1 MTTPFALLIIAGA
14 LIGTGFYLVLERTL
28 SRIVIGLSL
37 LANGVNVFILA
48 MSGYAGDPPL
58 LGRGGQLSGMVD
70 PLPQAMILT
79 SIVIGMATTAFGLAL
94 AYRSWRLT
102 GHDEVVDDVEDRR
115 LARRAALA
123 RISERATDEF
133 DENEDIDIFYDE
145 DADHDHTDV
154 EDLTHSKRTKG
165 GRP

>member
-1 MTTPFALLIIAGA
+1 MDSSFAMLVISGA
-14 LIGTGFYLVLERTL
+14 LVACGFYLVLERTL

-37 LANGVNVFILA
+37 VAHGVNVFILA
-48 MSGYAGDPPL
+48 MSGMAGNPPL
-58 LGRGGQLSGMVD
+58 LGQDAQLSGMVD

-79 SIVIGMATTAFGLAL
+79 SIVISMATTAFGLAL

-133 DENEDIDIFYDE
+133 DENQDIDINYDATE
-145 DADHDHTDV
+145 ESDTKADPSDDT
-154 EDLTHSKRTKG
+154 
-165 GRP
+165 GRSA